1 MRLWFSTVSATGIA
15 LIPVLM
21 ALDFGYSSVGA
32 WATILIFGVLLIKAT
47 VTESVDFLYISVLC
61 FFYIFMILA
70 PLLQIEAGIFPWV
83 DAYTTEDVETSWLIT
98 AVALVFFEL
107 GYLGLGTWYRG
118 PNTVK
123 ILPTRLISPVGAF
136 NLFMIALF
144 FTILGIAFTGFDVLF
159 LPRNKATTLLGE
171 KMGGSTHIT
180 TMINALMRV
189 PPTVIMLLFMYDFY
203 NRLVSASRKPWLNI
217 NTVFMFLTVV
227 LVAVVNNP
235 ISTARFWVGAII
247 LTVVLLALY
256 ARRKNTA
263 FFWFTLNLT
272 LMVVVFPIA
281 DLYRNTLDFNIL
293 EDTVELSPAKELTYN
308 ADFDAFQQLV
318 NAKVVVDHNG
328 VQYGRQ
334 FASSIL
340 FFVPRFVWPNKAE
353 PTGMYVAND
362 RNYSFGNLSS
372 PLMAE
377 FYVDGGLIGT
387 ILGMLLLGLL
397 YRYLFELS
405 KRRTI
410 LIGCFYCF
418 FATYQ
423 FYFLRGSLMTVSNY
437 MLVALAF
444 LGGIYLFRNLIFM
457 KDISDGA
464 DGVFTHGHQV

>member
-1 MRLWFSTVSATGIA
+1 MRLWFSTVTATAIA
-15 LIPVLM
+15 LIPVLI
-21 ALDFGYSSVGA
+21 ALDFGYFSAAA
-32 WATILIFGVLLIKAT
+32 WFTILVFGVLLIKAT
-47 VTESVDFLYISVLC
+47 LTESVDFLYISVLC

-70 PLLQIEAGIFPWV
+70 PLLQIQEGIFPWV
-83 DAYTTEDVETSWLIT
+83 DAYTADDVETSWMIT
-98 AVALVFFEL
+98 AAALLFFEL
-107 GYLGLGTWYRG
+107 GYLALGTWFKV
-118 PNTVK
+118 PDNVK
-123 ILPTRLISPVGAF
+123 ILPARLISPVGAF

-180 TMINALMRV
+180 TLINALMRV

-203 NRLVSASRKPWLNI
+203 NRLASKTPRPWLNI

-227 LVAVVNNP
+227 IVAIVNNP

-247 LTVVLLALY
+247 LTVVLLALFT
-256 ARRKNTA
+256 RRKNTA
-263 FFWFTLNLT
+263 FFWFSLNLM

-318 NAKVVVDHNG
+318 NAKVVVDDNG
-328 VQYGRQ
+328 IQYGKQ

-340 FFVPRFVWPNKAE
+340 FFVPRFIWPDKAE
-353 PTGMYVAND
+353 PTGMYVANE
-362 RNYSFGNLSS
+362 RNYTFGNLSS

-377 FYVDGGLIGT
+377 FYVDGGLLGT
-387 ILGMLLLGLL
+387 VLGMLMLGLL

-405 KRRTI
+405 KHRTM
-410 LIGCFYCF
+410 LIVCFYCF

-437 MLVALAF
+437 MLVALVSCA
-444 LGGIYLFRNLIFM
+444 GIHLFRELIFM
-457 KDISDGA
+457 KDASDDAEGIFA
-464 DGVFTHGHQV
+464 HGHQV